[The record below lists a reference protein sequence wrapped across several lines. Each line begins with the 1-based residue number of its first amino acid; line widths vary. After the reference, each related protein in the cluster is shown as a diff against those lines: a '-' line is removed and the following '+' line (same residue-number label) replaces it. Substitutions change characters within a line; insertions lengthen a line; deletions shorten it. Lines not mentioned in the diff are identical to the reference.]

1 MYAVLMQGLEV
12 SVIGFL
18 AVFAVLLVFY
28 VVLLIL
34 DRIPEKEEA
43 ND

>member
-1 MYAVLMQGLEV
+1 MYEVLMQGLEV
-12 SVIGFL
+12 SVFGFL

-28 VVLLIL
+28 FVLLVL
-34 DRIPEKEEA
+34 DKIPEKKEV